1 VAKLNRADFVLR
13 AIQVGRRGKEK
24 GLHSKASGLEGA
36 FHVYFGDKADV
47 VKTLHQLEKEGKVA
61 LRDAKGALRIY
72 LPADAPTP
80 SPAMR
85 GQQLLVAIK
94 AK

>member
-1 VAKLNRADFVLR
+1 MKLNRAAFILR

-36 FHVYFGDKADV
+36 FRTYFGDKADM
-47 VKTLHQLEKEGKVA
+47 VKTLRQLEKEGKIA

-72 LPADAPTP
+72 EPKDAPAP

-85 GQQLLVAIK
+85 GQQLLTAIK
-94 AK
+94 AR